1 MSIHLKVPYGALSVN
16 QFILTAVIVTLLII
30 SLAMYMDW
38 LQVSQDERRSVFY
51 PFFALF
57 SAQKA
62 VAAVGASN
70 EKTRAPLIEPSGI
83 SQLPEG
89 DKIVISNLSKQYDGA
104 SVFALSNVSLEFA
117 KGEIFGLLGYV
128 NRLVSLNLTINSVIF
143 Y

>member
-1 MSIHLKVPYGALSVN
+1 MLASTVAT
-16 QFILTAVIVTLLII
+16 FIIVFSAIYL
-30 SLAMYMDW
+30 DW

-51 PFFALF
+51 PFCALF